1 MNKPLS
7 CLLVEDSE
15 DDALLVLRQ
24 LRGAYTVT
32 SEETAEAMRA
42 ALGRQNWDIVISDY
56 SMPHFSGLAALELLQ
71 ASGMDLPFIIV
82 SGTIGEEVAVEA
94 MKAGA
99 HDYIMKGKLARLVPA
114 VERELI
120 EAAMR
125 RDRQRME
132 ADMIASEARYRRLF
146 ESTKDG
152 ILILNAETGM
162 VVDVNPFLIEA
173 LSFSREQFLGKKIWD
188 LEFFKDIV
196 GNKARFAE
204 LQRNEYVR
212 YEDKP
217 LETADGRRIDVEFVS
232 NVYRVNGHRV
242 MQCNIRD
249 ITARRLADEELRRE
263 QAFFKDLAN
272 TIPDHIYFKDRQSRF
287 VRINEA
293 MTRSFG
299 LGDAAEAVGKTDS
312 EIFSKEHAQ
321 KAYADEQQIIRTGEP
336 MIAVEEKETWP
347 DGHITWV
354 STTKMPLR
362 DAQGCITGIV
372 GISRDITEKRQLEEQ
387 ALRAQRLE
395 NLGLLAGGI
404 AHDLNNALAPIIMAG
419 PLLHQY
425 VSDPSAQRMLGIIE
439 QSSMRG
445 AALVRQMV
453 SFARG
458 SGTEMQLVQA
468 SRVLREVIDLGKSTF
483 SKSIQI
489 ESRLPNDLWPV
500 MSDPTKLEQVFV
512 NLLVNARDAM
522 PDGGELT
529 LSAANRTLDAAE
541 AVKISPEARP
551 GDFLAVEVRDTGTG
565 IAPEVMEKIWE
576 PFFTTK
582 REGKGTGLGL
592 STVRSIVRQHNGF
605 VTLQTSHTLK
615 SSHGSTFTVYLPAAN
630 GERKSEASAHLFES
644 QLGNGELILV
654 VDDEKP
660 VCELTSKILT
670 RFGYKVMTASDGVE
684 AIAAFVPR
692 SEEVRLLITDMEM
705 PIVNGLA
712 LAAALRRLKPDL
724 SIVAMSGG
732 NSPSDEVHKQFAT
745 AFLAKPF
752 ESETLLSIVH
762 HALEAP
768 LRTPPRT

>member
-32 SEETAEAMRA
+32 SERVETAEAMRA

-293 MTRSFG
+293 MTRSLG

-336 MIAVEEKETWP
+336 MIGRRGE
-347 DGHITWV
+347 G
-354 STTKMPLR
+354 
-362 DAQGCITGIV
+362 
-372 GISRDITEKRQLEEQ
+372 
-387 ALRAQRLE
+387 
-395 NLGLLAGGI
+395 N
-404 AHDLNNALAPIIMAG
+404 MA
-419 PLLHQY
+419 
-425 VSDPSAQRMLGIIE
+425 
-439 QSSMRG
+439 
-445 AALVRQMV
+445 
-453 SFARG
+453 
-458 SGTEMQLVQA
+458 
-468 SRVLREVIDLGKSTF
+468 
-483 SKSIQI
+483 
-489 ESRLPNDLWPV
+489 
-500 MSDPTKLEQVFV
+500 
-512 NLLVNARDAM
+512 
-522 PDGGELT
+522 
-529 LSAANRTLDAAE
+529 
-541 AVKISPEARP
+541 
-551 GDFLAVEVRDTGTG
+551 
-565 IAPEVMEKIWE
+565 
-576 PFFTTK
+576 
-582 REGKGTGLGL
+582 
-592 STVRSIVRQHNGF
+592 
-605 VTLQTSHTLK
+605 
-615 SSHGSTFTVYLPAAN
+615 
-630 GERKSEASAHLFES
+630 
-644 QLGNGELILV
+644 
-654 VDDEKP
+654 
-660 VCELTSKILT
+660 
-670 RFGYKVMTASDGVE
+670 
-684 AIAAFVPR
+684 
-692 SEEVRLLITDMEM
+692 
-705 PIVNGLA
+705 
-712 LAAALRRLKPDL
+712 
-724 SIVAMSGG
+724 
-732 NSPSDEVHKQFAT
+732 
-745 AFLAKPF
+745 
-752 ESETLLSIVH
+752 
-762 HALEAP
+762 
-768 LRTPPRT
+768 